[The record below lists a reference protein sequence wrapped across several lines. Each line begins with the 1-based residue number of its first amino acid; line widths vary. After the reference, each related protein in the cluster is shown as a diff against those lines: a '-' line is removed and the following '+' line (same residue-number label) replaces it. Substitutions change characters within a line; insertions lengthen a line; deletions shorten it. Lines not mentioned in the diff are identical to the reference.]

1 MKEIFKNQRNISI
14 ILFSSIIICIL
25 SWYYGFHKS
34 LSSDYSVIK
43 RSKNNLISK
52 RDQYKRMK
60 NQISSI
66 QEEWDFLNE
75 EFETVIR
82 RIPNKTNFDNV
93 SNSLYN
99 LIKNSGLSI
108 INYSPSRLAIDKK
121 TIILPDGNDQII
133 IEKIPID
140 IEIRGS
146 YLDFGEC
153 LESMAASRYR
163 LTASHIEILKQ
174 GKDPGQAI
182 KFIAYA
188 YFQSYVSK
196 KTPMAQRKIEKSAG
210 KEKIAEKSK
219 PKKQSKKSN
228 PKSQSNVYHEIVI
241 RDSKI
246 CKNISNNKP
255 SDAGT
260 KFSTDIGR
268 VYCHSLLDNN
278 DQKSNAVYHNWY
290 MNGQLKAK
298 VRIRIKSGKNIP
310 AISYRDIQNSDAG
323 EWKVEII
330 DSDKKILETIIFEL
344 V

>member
-1 MKEIFKNQRNISI
+1 MKQLLKNQRNISI
-14 ILFSSIIICIL
+14 ILFLSVIISMVL
-25 SWYYGFHKS
+25 WYYGFHQN
-34 LSSDYSVIK
+34 LSYDYNIIK
-43 RSKNNLISK
+43 KSKNNLTSK
-52 RDQYKRMK
+52 RDKYKRMK
-60 NQISSI
+60 NEISSI

-75 EFETVIR
+75 EFETVIKR
-82 RIPNKTNFDNV
+82 VPNKTNFDNV

-140 IEIRGS
+140 IEVRGS
-146 YLDFGEC
+146 YVSFGQC
-153 LESMAASRYR
+153 LESMAESRYR
-163 LTASHIEILKQ
+163 LTASHIEILK
-174 GKDPGQAI
+174 KSKEPEQAI

-188 YFQSYVSK
+188 YFQSYASK
-196 KTPMAQRKIEKSAG
+196 TSSMAQKPTKKQKV
-210 KEKIAEKSK
+210 KEKII
-219 PKKQSKKSN
+219 PKKKPQTQSKISN
-228 PKSQSNVYHEIVI
+228 PNSQSNVYHEIVI

-255 SDAGT
+255 YDSGT

-278 DQKSNAVYHNWY
+278 DEKSNAIYHNWY

-310 AISYRDIQNSDAG
+310 AISYRDIKNSDAG